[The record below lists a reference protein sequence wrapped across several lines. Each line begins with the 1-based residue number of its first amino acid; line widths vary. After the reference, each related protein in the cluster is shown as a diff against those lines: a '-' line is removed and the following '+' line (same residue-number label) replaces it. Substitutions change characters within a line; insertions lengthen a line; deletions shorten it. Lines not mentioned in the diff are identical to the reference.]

1 MADPRTRPE
10 CPTRQLICQ
19 GGFCAV
25 ERCRCGAVYLSV
37 GPVCLRLDA
46 SALPELAE
54 VILQASFI
62 VSGGGGEAISGTT
75 PAPGEAAGDRGEAGS
90 GGDPSVEQL
99 STPTKLN

>member
-1 MADPRTRPE
+1 MPDPRTPAA

-19 GGFCAV
+19 GGFTAV

-62 VSGGGGEAISGTT
+62 LSGGDGEGKSGTT

-90 GGDPSVEQL
+90 GGDPSGEQQ
-99 STPTKLN
+99 SPPTKLN